1 MRERAL
7 EAEARVAAWGSRITE
22 LEQARAECA
31 QRLHHAQVLCV
42 CITRLVN
49 WVNQHTY

>member
-7 EAEARVAAWGSRITE
+7 EAEARVAALGARITE

-31 QRLHHAQVLCV
+31 QRLHHAQVGQLGES
-42 CITRLVN
+42 T
-49 WVNQHTY
+49 